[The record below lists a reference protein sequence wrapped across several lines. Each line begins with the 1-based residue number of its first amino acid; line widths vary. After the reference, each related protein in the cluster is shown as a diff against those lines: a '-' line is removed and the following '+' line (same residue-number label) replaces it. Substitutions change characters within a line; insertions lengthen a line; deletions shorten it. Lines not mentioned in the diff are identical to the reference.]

1 LRKDRLTAP
10 TLLLPAPSFV
20 MAGPDPAIYR
30 GKVLEEMSGS
40 GPVMTLWQYLRIPHR
55 ALEKIHE

>member
-10 TLLLPAPSFV
+10 TLSWPAPSFV
-20 MAGPDPAIYR
+20 MAGPDLAIYR

-40 GPVMTLWQYLRIPHR
+40 GPIMTV
-55 ALEKIHE
+55 